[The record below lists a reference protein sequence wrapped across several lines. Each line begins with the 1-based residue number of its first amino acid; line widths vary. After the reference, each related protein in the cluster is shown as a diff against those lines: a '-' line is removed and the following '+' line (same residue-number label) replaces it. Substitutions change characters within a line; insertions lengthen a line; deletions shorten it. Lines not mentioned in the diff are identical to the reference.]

1 MRRNLIIPA
10 MLLSL
15 AGLGSFTGCKKE
27 QAKAPPP
34 PAAVTIAQPVVRE
47 VVDYGDYTG
56 RLEAVDEV
64 DIKARVRGYL
74 DKVEFKDGER
84 VTKDQVL
91 FIIDQRP
98 FLQTLEMAEGQL
110 GVVKARKVKAE
121 ADVKRYR
128 ELVPKGAATA
138 QDLDKAIGELGE
150 ADAGIRA
157 ATAEVD
163 RAKLDLIYSKV
174 IAPFDGLASKA
185 NLSIGNL
192 IGGTGTDEVLTTIVK
207 IDPIHV
213 YFDVDER
220 AAQSYRARSKVA
232 ERPSSVREL
241 NIKVMVG
248 LASDQGHPHE
258 GIIDFIDNKVNASTG
273 TVRLRAELKNPNG
286 VLRPGYF
293 ARIRIAGSDKYEA
306 VMVADRAIGT
316 QQDTKYLLTVDEK
329 NVVKFK
335 PVKLGT
341 LQAGGMR
348 VITAGLDKNDWVVVN
363 GIQRARPD
371 ATVNP
376 QKGTMPSNL
385 PATAPTTQA
394 LTSGK

>member
-1 MRRNLIIPA
+1 MRQNPLIPA
-10 MLLSL
+10 LLLSL

-27 QAKAPPP
+27 QAKVPPP

-47 VVDYGDYTG
+47 VMDFGDYTG

-64 DIKARVRGYL
+64 EIKARVRGYL
-74 DKVEFKDGER
+74 DSIEFKDGQQ
-84 VTKDQVL
+84 VKKDQVL
-91 FIIDQRP
+91 FVIDQRP
-98 FLQTLEMAEGQL
+98 FQQTLEMAEGQL

-192 IGGTGTDEVLTTIVK
+192 IGGTGTDPVLTTIVK
-207 IDPIHV
+207 IDPIYV

-220 AAQSYRARSKVA
+220 SAQAYRARSKV

-248 LASDQGHPHE
+248 MASEQGHPHE
-258 GIIDFIDNKVNASTG
+258 GTIDFIDNKVSASTG
-273 TVRLRAELKNPNG
+273 TVRVRAELKNPTG
-286 VLRPGYF
+286 ALRPGYF
-293 ARIRIAGSDKYEA
+293 ARIRIPAGDKYEA
-306 VMVADRAIGT
+306 TMVADRTIGT

-341 LQAGGMR
+341 LQPGGLR

-376 QKGTMPSNL
+376 QKGAMPSNL
-385 PATAPTTQA
+385 PATAPAATQA
-394 LTSGK
+394 SSGK